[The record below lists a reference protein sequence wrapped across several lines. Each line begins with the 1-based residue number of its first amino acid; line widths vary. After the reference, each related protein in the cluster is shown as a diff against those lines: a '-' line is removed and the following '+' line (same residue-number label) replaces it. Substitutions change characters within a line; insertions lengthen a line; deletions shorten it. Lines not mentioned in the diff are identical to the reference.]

1 MYLIVLYC
9 ISFNCIVF
17 NCIVFHLICN
27 GNNAIH
33 VLIWMKTS
41 LKTFSKIW
49 KIDFLYF
56 TWSKWP
62 QNE

>member
-9 ISFNCIVF
+9 IVFNLIVF
-17 NCIVFHLICN
+17 NCIVFNLICN

-41 LKTFSKIW
+41 LKTFSKI
-49 KIDFLYF
+49 
-56 TWSKWP
+56 
-62 QNE
+62 